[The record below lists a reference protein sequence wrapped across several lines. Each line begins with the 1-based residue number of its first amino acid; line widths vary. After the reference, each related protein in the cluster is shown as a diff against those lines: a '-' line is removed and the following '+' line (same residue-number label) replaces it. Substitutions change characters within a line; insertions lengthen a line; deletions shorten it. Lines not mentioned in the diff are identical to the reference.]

1 MKTSQ
6 FHVVLQLLY
15 HAFRKAEVFPYL
27 WLRKQA
33 AQQVVIYSRSS
44 SFLFYDHE
52 ESYLLCLER
61 EKLCFGRLV
70 KFSFTI
76 TVERD
81 EVALLNFLYTGEKQ
95 DNKSIFSGSLKFS
108 TKQ

>member
-1 MKTSQ
+1 M
-6 FHVVLQLLY
+6 
-15 HAFRKAEVFPYL
+15 FPFPIF
-27 WLRKQA
+27 
-33 AQQVVIYSRSS
+33 VIYSCSS

-95 DNKSIFSGSLKFS
+95 YNKEHFQWKL
-108 TKQ
+108 

>member
-1 MKTSQ
+1 M
-6 FHVVLQLLY
+6 
-15 HAFRKAEVFPYL
+15 VFMLCYNFCIMRL
-27 WLRKQA
+27 GRQ
-33 AQQVVIYSRSS
+33 RSS
-44 SFLFYDHE
+44 SFLSYDYE

-95 DNKSIFSGSLKFS
+95 DNKEHFQWKLKIPY
-108 TKQ
+108 